1 MGFPSGPV
9 VKKLPA
15 DAGDAGDV
23 GSISGLGR
31 SPREGNGWPLECPQ
45 AHGQRGLVGYGLG
58 GGSQSRTRL
67 SD

>member
-58 GGSQSRTRL
+58 GGVTK
-67 SD
+67 SDTTE